1 MSRLLAN
8 SLRSTL
14 SKRIVCQ
21 NFKSKTNFTISKS
34 LPIIATTP
42 LRSFHQTPIRFN
54 ENKESPEV
62 ALNEVIKTES
72 KMVEAIP
79 NELDNVYQNFL
90 NQSGFKLNSTNGNA
104 NVELIKTDPSTGNKI
119 HVFFDIDEV
128 TDIPTE
134 ELTEVE
140 DLENEAS
147 ALDQILCN
155 VKIFIEN
162 ESNNTGLFLNLFLQN
177 TESSFMIDFVN
188 VSNNAKQFLQN
199 IEKENEFIDKFNYQ
213 GPKFAE
219 LDESLQTE
227 FENYLV
233 AKGIDNELADFI
245 VAYSDFK
252 EENEYRTWLTDVSKF
267 LN

>member
-1 MSRLLAN
+1 MSRLLTN
-8 SLRSTL
+8 SIRSTL
-14 SKRIVCQ
+14 SKRIVSQ
-21 NFKSKTNFTISKS
+21 NLKIKTNSTFFKS

-42 LRSFHQTPIRFN
+42 VRSFHYSPIRFN
-54 ENKESPEV
+54 SNDTPEL
-62 ALNEVIKTES
+62 ALDEVIKTES

-79 NELDNVYQNFL
+79 NELDNVYQEFL
-90 NQSGFKLNSTNGNA
+90 KQSGFKLISNPGNA
-104 NVELIKTDPSTGNKI
+104 NVELVKTDSATGNKI
-119 HVFFDIDEV
+119 HVYFDIDEV

-155 VKIFIEN
+155 VKILIEN
-162 ESNNTGLFLNLFLQN
+162 ESKNSGLFLNLFLQN

-188 VSNNAKQFLQN
+188 VSNDVKQFLSN
-199 IEKENEFIDKFNYQ
+199 ITKDNEFIDKFNYQ

-245 VAYSDFK
+245 VAFSDFK
-252 EENEYRTWLTDVSKF
+252 EENEYRGWLNDVSKF